1 MSSPAHSSSTAG
13 RYAGVMTGT
22 SLDGI
27 DVAVVQVQ
35 PSGGMTLLG
44 SQSFPFDPALTQ
56 ALMQLQA
63 PIDNELFE
71 SAITANRYADAV
83 SAAIL
88 ATLQPLGLKPQDIVS
103 AGVHGQTLR
112 HRPDLGFS
120 IQLNAPARIAEATGI
135 TVVSDFRS
143 RDLAAGGQGAP
154 LVPAFHRIMVDSGE
168 GLNLATQSEPSAQ
181 AVVNVGGIANISWL
195 GSQTLGFDCG
205 PGNMLMDLWIRQHQ
219 GRSFDHD
226 GSWGRQGQVQE
237 PLLKVMLSEPF
248 FHQSPPK
255 STGRDLFSES
265 WLNDCLAHA
274 SCAKTA
280 PQDIQATLRVLT
292 ARAIAQ
298 ELHRLEMTTHETLKN
313 VWVCGG
319 GARNKALMEEI
330 GVQTRHQLGRSI
342 PVASTQTM
350 GWDPQLIEACAFAWL
365 AAQTMQGLPG
375 NLPAVTG
382 ARGERVLGSIT
393 PAARPPT
400 PANA

>member
-1 MSSPAHSSSTAG
+1 MSSPAHSSFTKG

-27 DVAVVQVQ
+27 DVAIIQVQ

-44 SQSFPFDPALTQ
+44 SQSFPFEPALAQ
-56 ALMQLQA
+56 ALMRLQA
-63 PIDNELFE
+63 PNDNELFE

-83 SAAIL
+83 SSAIL
-88 ATLQPLGLKPQDIVS
+88 STLQPLDLKPQDIDA

-120 IQLNAPARIAEATGI
+120 IQLNAPARIAEGTGI

-154 LVPAFHRIMVDSGE
+154 LVPAFHRIMVDSGKE
-168 GLNLATQSEPSAQ
+168 LKLTSKSQSSAE
-181 AVVNVGGIANISWL
+181 AVVNIGGIANISWL
-195 GSQTLGFDCG
+195 GSRTLGFDCG

-219 GRSFDHD
+219 GRGFDQD
-226 GSWGRQGQVQE
+226 GSWGRQGQLQE
-237 PLLKVMLSEPF
+237 RLLKVMLSEPF
-248 FHQSPPK
+248 FHQPPPK

-265 WLNDCLAHA
+265 WLNDCLARA
-274 SCAKTA
+274 GCAKTA
-280 PQDIQATLRVLT
+280 PQNIQATLRVLT
-292 ARAIAQ
+292 AKAIAQ
-298 ELHRLEMTTHETLKN
+298 ELHRLEMTTHETLNK

-319 GARNKALMEEI
+319 GARNEALMEEI
-330 GVQTRHQLGRSI
+330 HLQTQHQLGRPI
-342 PVASTQTM
+342 PVASTQAM

-365 AAQTMQGLPG
+365 AAQTMHALPG

>member
-1 MSSPAHSSSTAG
+1 MSSPAHSSFTKG

-27 DVAVVQVQ
+27 DVAIIQVQ

-44 SQSFPFDPALTQ
+44 SQSFPFEPALAQ
-56 ALMQLQA
+56 ALMRLQA
-63 PIDNELFE
+63 PNDNELFE

-83 SAAIL
+83 SSAIL
-88 ATLQPLGLKPQDIVS
+88 STLQPLGLKPQDIDA

-154 LVPAFHRIMVDSGE
+154 LVPAFHRIMVDSGKE
-168 GLNLATQSEPSAQ
+168 LKLTSKSQSSAE
-181 AVVNVGGIANISWL
+181 AVVNIGGIANISWL

-219 GRSFDHD
+219 GLDFDQD
-226 GSWGRQGQVQE
+226 GSWGRQGQLQE

-265 WLNDCLAHA
+265 WLNDCLARA
-274 SCAKTA
+274 GCAKTA
-280 PQDIQATLRVLT
+280 PQNIQATLRVLT
-292 ARAIAQ
+292 AQAIAQ

-330 GVQTRHQLGRSI
+330 HWQTQHQLGRPI
-342 PVASTQTM
+342 VVASTQTM

-365 AAQTMQGLPG
+365 AAQTMHGLSG